1 MVKYHLDADGE
12 EKPQV
17 VGKITKT
24 NIARLFLDLATRS
37 NEGGKFCE
45 SSTWSFIISDSIG
58 ETAEMVV
65 RAAASQFN
73 SGEMEI
79 RQIPN
84 ISNTETIDEV
94 IHQAA
99 NNKFLVA
106 YTLVID
112 ELAMYLREEA
122 EKHGVVCVDILGPLI
137 AAFNNMSQI
146 EPRREPGLLRKM
158 DEMYY
163 RRVEAVEF
171 AVRYDDGKDPR
182 GIELADIV
190 LIGVSRTSKTPLSMY
205 LAHKRIKVANVP
217 LVPEV
222 QPPEEL
228 FKAERGKVIGLTI
241 NLEQLNQ
248 IRTERL
254 KTLGLKGQANYANP
268 ERILEELE
276 YADRIMK
283 RLGCPVIEV
292 TNRAVEET
300 ASKILEIY
308 YRRLSNV

>member
-1 MVKYHLDADGE
+1 MLDHLP
-12 EKPQV
+12 KV
-17 VGKITKT
+17 YIV
-24 NIARLFLDLATRS
+24 
-37 NEGGKFCE
+37 
-45 SSTWSFIISDSIG
+45 SDSIG

-73 SGEMEI
+73 SATMEI
-79 RQIPN
+79 RRIPN
-84 ISNTETIDEV
+84 ISDTDTLDEIV
-94 IHQAA
+94 HQAS
-99 NNKFLVA
+99 NDNSIIA
-106 YTLVID
+106 YTLVIN
-112 ELAMYLREEA
+112 ELAEHLRA
-122 EKHGVVCVDILGPLI
+122 QAIKCNVVCVDIVGPLI
-137 AAFNNMSQI
+137 EAFKSVSSM
-146 EPRREPGLLRKM
+146 EPKREPGLLRKV

-182 GIELADIV
+182 GINLADIV
-190 LIGVSRTSKTPLSMY
+190 LVGVSRTSKTPLSMY

-222 QPPEEL
+222 TPPEEL

-241 NLEQLNQ
+241 NPDQLNH
-248 IRTERL
+248 IRAERL
-254 KTLGLKGQANYANP
+254 KTLGLKGQASYANP
-268 ERILEELE
+268 ERILEEIE
-276 YADRIMK
+276 YSSTIMK
-283 RLGCPVIEV
+283 KLGCPVIDV

>member
-1 MVKYHLDADGE
+1 LTNHLPG
-12 EKPQV
+12 V
-17 VGKITKT
+17 
-24 NIARLFLDLATRS
+24 
-37 NEGGKFCE
+37 
-45 SSTWSFIISDSIG
+45 FIVSDSIG

-73 SGEMEI
+73 SGSMEI

-84 ISNTETIDEV
+84 ISDKATLGEIV
-94 IHQAA
+94 HQALE
-99 NNKFLVA
+99 NNFLIA
-106 YTLVID
+106 YTLVLD
-112 ELAMYLREEA
+112 ELGDFLRQEA
-122 EKHGVVCVDILGPLI
+122 AAAGVVCVDILGPI
-137 AAFNNMSQI
+137 ISAFEEASHLS
-146 EPRREPGLLRKM
+146 PKREPGLLRKV

-182 GIELADIV
+182 GVTQADIV
-190 LIGVSRTSKTPLSMY
+190 LVGVSRTSKTPLSMY

-222 QPPEEL
+222 TPPEEI
-228 FKAERGKVIGLTI
+228 FKVERGKVIGLVI
-241 NLEQLNQ
+241 NPELLNN
-248 IRTERL
+248 IRAERL
-254 KTLGLKGQANYANP
+254 KTLGLSGQASYANF

-276 YADRIMK
+276 FADKVMK
-283 RLGCPVIEV
+283 KLGCPVIDV

>member
-1 MVKYHLDADGE
+1 MNHLPG
-12 EKPQV
+12 V
-17 VGKITKT
+17 
-24 NIARLFLDLATRS
+24 
-37 NEGGKFCE
+37 
-45 SSTWSFIISDSIG
+45 FIISDSIG

>member
-1 MVKYHLDADGE
+1 MANHLPG
-12 EKPQV
+12 V
-17 VGKITKT
+17 
-24 NIARLFLDLATRS
+24 
-37 NEGGKFCE
+37 
-45 SSTWSFIISDSIG
+45 FIVSDSIG

-73 SGEMEI
+73 SGTMEI
-79 RQIPN
+79 KQVPN
-84 ISNTETIDEV
+84 ISDEATLEEIV
-94 IHQAA
+94 HQAVE
-99 NNKFLVA
+99 NNFLIA
-106 YTLVID
+106 YTLVLD
-112 ELAMYLREEA
+112 ELAEFLRQEA
-122 EKHGVVCVDILGPLI
+122 ARAGVVCVDILGPI
-137 AAFNNMSQI
+137 ISAFEEASHLA
-146 EPRREPGLLRKM
+146 PKREPGLLRKV

-182 GIELADIV
+182 GITQADIV
-190 LIGVSRTSKTPLSMY
+190 LVGVSRTSKTPLSMY

-222 QPPEEL
+222 SPPEEL
-228 FKAERGKVIGLTI
+228 FKVERGKVIGLVI
-241 NLEQLNQ
+241 KPELLNN
-248 IRTERL
+248 IRAERL
-254 KTLGLKGQANYANP
+254 KTLGLTGQASYANF

-276 YADRIMK
+276 YADKIMK
-283 RLGCPVIEV
+283 RLGCPVIDV